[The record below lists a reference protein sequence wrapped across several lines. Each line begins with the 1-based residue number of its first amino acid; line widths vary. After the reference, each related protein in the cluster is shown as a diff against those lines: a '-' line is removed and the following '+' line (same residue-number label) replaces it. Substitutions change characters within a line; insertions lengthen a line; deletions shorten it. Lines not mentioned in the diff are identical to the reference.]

1 MKRLLKIAP
10 VIVVIFCA
18 CAGAFGAAGTGPNVL
33 VMPFDDKTW
42 EFKDSEEV
50 LAKAAG
56 EAVTA
61 SGKYRYISPD
71 QFAANWLKALT
82 DKERKLFG
90 ADPASQ
96 MKDLKQ
102 YRPMFSH
109 ADLGTLNEYSQRWGI
124 DLVIIGE
131 IKIGDD
137 GEARLHSEIISMA
150 TGRLYAVSD
159 LFSPEEAK
167 NLMKKQV
174 GLLLTKGA
182 EVQKV
187 EADSVIVPEKSIVGY
202 DIRSSDGD
210 YLRVVADYSSFRPEP
225 ELQKIEIIPHRPISD
240 GILPLKVETKEKR
253 PIKFQYFYRQGQLVN
268 MKISADPPK
277 EALKKDKEYEETLS
291 VVSRGGYVIR
301 FMFQWK
307 DGEAK
312 GIRVEPAV
320 HPYGEVK

>member
-1 MKRLLKIAP
+1 MKRALSIASF
-10 VIVVIFCA
+10 IVVIFCA
-18 CAGAFGAAGTGPNVL
+18 CAGVFGADGTGSNVL

-42 EFKDSEEV
+42 EFKDSEDV
-50 LAKAAG
+50 LTKTAEKAVA
-56 EAVTA
+56 A
-61 SGKYRYISPD
+61 SGKYKYVSPE

-82 DKERKLFG
+82 EKERKLFG
-90 ADPASQ
+90 ADPAAQ
-96 MKDLKQ
+96 MKNLKQ

-131 IKIGDD
+131 IKIDDD
-137 GEARLHSEIISMA
+137 GQPRLHSEIISMA

-167 NLMKKQV
+167 DVMKKEV
-174 GLLLTKGA
+174 GLLLAKGA

-187 EADSVIVPEKSIVGY
+187 EADGVIVPGKSVVSY

-210 YLRVVADYSSFRPEP
+210 YLRMVADYSSFRPEP
-225 ELQKIEIIPHRPISD
+225 ELQKIEIVPHRPISD
-240 GILPLKVETKEKR
+240 GILPLKVQTREKK
-253 PIKFQYFYRQGQLVN
+253 PVKFQYFYKEGQLVN

-277 EALKKDKEYEETLS
+277 EALRKDKEYEETLS

-307 DGEAK
+307 DGETK

-320 HPYGEVK
+320 HPYGGVR